1 MENSVNELDRNEV
14 RAFIFGIIDDMS
26 DAEMRQLLKDLE
38 NWQKSKNE
46 KRKNPRRSTLIDIT
60 YSSDKRRVFEDFV
73 RNISDGGLY
82 IETNLV
88 SELGQQLNMTFS
100 HPETGNP
107 IKVLGKIVRVDSKG
121 IGVKFNKLLSDL

>member
-1 MENSVNELDRNEV
+1 MEDNVNELDRNEV
-14 RAFIFGIIDDMS
+14 RAFIFGIIDNMS

-38 NWQKSKNE
+38 KWQKSKNE

-73 RNISDGGLY
+73 RNISAGGLY

-88 SELGQQLNMTFS
+88 TELDQQLNMTFS
-100 HPETGNP
+100 HPDSGAP
-107 IKVLGKIVRVDSKG
+107 IKVSGKIVRVDSGG
-121 IGVKFNKLLSDL
+121 IGVRFNRLLSDL

>member
-1 MENSVNELDRNEV
+1 MGNNVNDPDRNEV

-26 DAEMRQLLKDLE
+26 DAEMRQLLEDLE
-38 NWQKSKNE
+38 KWQKSKNE
-46 KRKNPRRSTLIDIT
+46 KRKYPRKTTLMDII

-73 RNISDGGLY
+73 KNISAGGLY

-100 HPETGNP
+100 HPESGKP
-107 IKVLGKIVRVDSKG
+107 IKVSGKIIRVDSAG
-121 IGVKFNKLLSDL
+121 IGVRFNKLLNDL

>member
-1 MENSVNELDRNEV
+1 MENNVNELDRNEV

-38 NWQKSKNE
+38 KWQESKNE
-46 KRKNPRRSTLIDIT
+46 KRKHPRKTTLMDIT

-73 RNISDGGLY
+73 KNISADGLY

-100 HPETGNP
+100 HPETGHP
-107 IKVLGKIVRVDSKG
+107 IKVSGKIIRVDSGG
-121 IGVKFNKLLSDL
+121 IGVRFNKLLSDL